1 MGFSLFFVI
10 NIEGN
15 ANSLKV
21 PKNQIMF
28 ITKELINNSLFHAY
42 SEIKTYKI
50 TLNFIITKENLIISV
65 KDYGIGINKENLN
78 KIFDPFFTTTRQR
91 GSIGLGLFIVY
102 NISKNIL
109 KGKIDLKSNST
120 GTVFKITLPKSMIL
134 MN

>member
-1 MGFSLFFVI
+1 VGFSLFFVI